1 MTHQLEALTG
11 WRQWR
16 GEVCVWVLVGG
27 ESVEVV
33 TRVGAPVVPLEKLL
47 KLETLE
53 LPATPGSVCLK

>member
-1 MTHQLEALTG
+1 M
-11 WRQWR
+11 
-16 GEVCVWVLVGG
+16 CVWVPVGR

-33 TRVGAPVVPLEKLL
+33 TRVGAPVVPVERLL

>member
-1 MTHQLEALTG
+1 M
-11 WRQWR
+11 
-16 GEVCVWVLVGG
+16 CVWVPVGR

>member
-16 GEVCVWVLVGG
+16 GEVCVWVPVGR

-47 KLETLE
+47 LEPLE